1 MKNYARIEGGVVVE
15 LFATDGDIAEMF
27 HPDMVWVEIPTGE
40 EVTCGWTYAG
50 GTFSAPIVLV
60 PSAADLKAMIA
71 DRRWQQV
78 QAGTNADGVHL
89 DTSDTS
95 QVKIT
100 GAALEATLD
109 SSYSCDWKSSDG
121 TWVTLD
127 ATQILAIARAMR
139 AYIQACYDR
148 EKVLAAAVDA
158 GTYTSSMLDEG
169 WPA

>member
-1 MKNYARIEGGVVVE
+1 MKTFARLDGDIVVE
-15 LFATDGDIAEMF
+15 LIQTDGDIAEMF
-27 HPDMVWVEIPTGE
+27 HPDLIWVEARGDSVVP
-40 EVTCGWTYAG
+40 GWTYANG
-50 GTFSAPIVLV
+50 KFTAPVAPAIS
-60 PSAADLKAMIA
+60 PEEWKSRIA

-109 SSYSCDWKSSDG
+109 STYSCDWKAADG
-121 TWVTLD
+121 SWVTLN
-127 ATQILAIARAMR
+127 AVQILAIARAMR

-148 EKVLAAAVDA
+148 EKALAEAVDA
-158 GTYTSSMLDEG
+158 GSFTSSMLDEG